1 VDYLLT
7 NKGVPMEWIKK
18 NYEPLLGLGMMY
30 VWGCAALGW
39 IDWWN
44 AREFILNAI
53 AFGGMALVSI
63 IMLGIYMHMNKQEQ
77 KIKELEE
84 KIYYLKESQR

>member
-1 VDYLLT
+1 
-7 NKGVPMEWIKK
+7 MEWIKE
-18 NYEPLLGLGMMY
+18 NYESLLGVGLGYVWLCGLLGL
-30 VWGCAALGW
+30 

-44 AREFILNAI
+44 AREFIQSAL

-63 IMLGIYMHMNKQEQ
+63 IMLGTYMHMNKQEQ

-84 KIYYLKESQR
+84 RIYYLKESQR

>member
-1 VDYLLT
+1 
-7 NKGVPMEWIKK
+7 MEWIKK

-44 AREFILNAI
+44 AKEFMLNAI
-53 AFGGMALVSI
+53 AFGGTALVSLV
-63 IMLGIYMHMNKQEQ
+63 MLGAFLHISSQEER
-77 KIKELEE
+77 IKALEE
-84 KIYYLKESQR
+84 KIYNLNKIYNDSR

>member
-1 VDYLLT
+1 
-7 NKGVPMEWIKK
+7 MEWIKK

-39 IDWWN
+39 VDWWN

-53 AFGGMALVSI
+53 AFGGSALVSVV
-63 IMLGIYMHMNKQEQ
+63 MLGTYMHMNKQEQ

>member
-1 VDYLLT
+1 
-7 NKGVPMEWIKK
+7 MEWIKK

-53 AFGGMALVSI
+53 AFGGTALVSLV
-63 IMLGIYMHMNKQEQ
+63 MLGAFLHISSQEER
-77 KIKELEE
+77 IKALEE
-84 KIYYLKESQR
+84 KIYNLNKTYNDSR